1 MRTDIE
7 NSIVESNLGEVFSK
21 EKFLSQSEV
30 SFFINYF
37 KQASERIHKTTGP
50 VTSQELRDIFT
61 TVPEFISLF
70 DKIKSIIGECEIYTA
85 FYFYV
90 DTPHIIHNDD
100 DKLDP
105 IVYKAITIPLEL
117 EFESEVENYP
127 YLCFF
132 DQYYLK
138 GPAKFFKGGA
148 NIVSYYNEPVYDYT
162 DVKGKSS
169 HLVDQETYQQYFTHI
184 KLRHLEGLS
193 LKSAELWKPSNA
205 IFFDC
210 VRLHCSS
217 NFKTVGVKKKLGMSI
232 FTKLKISA
240 DVVDAQLP

>member
-7 NSIVESNLGEVFSK
+7 NSIVESNLGDTFSK
-21 EKFLSQSEV
+21 EQFLSQSEL

-70 DKIKSIIGECEIYTA
+70 DRIKSIIGECEIYTA
-85 FYFYV
+85 FYFHV
-90 DTPHIIHNDD
+90 DTPHVIHNDD
-100 DKLDP
+100 DKSYP
-105 IVYKAITIPLEL
+105 VVYKAITIPLEL
-117 EFESEVENYP
+117 DYEDTNENYP

-148 NIVSYYNEPVYDYT
+148 NIASYYNQPVYDYA
-162 DVKGKSS
+162 DVKNKSS
-169 HLVDQETYQQYFTHI
+169 TLIDKQTYQQYLTHI
-184 KLRHLEGLS
+184 KIRHLEELS
-193 LKSAELWKPSNA
+193 LKSVELWKPTNA

-210 VRLHCSS
+210 VRLHCASD
-217 NFKTVGVKKKLGMSI
+217 FKAAGIKKKLGLSI

-240 DVVDAQLP
+240 DVADAQLP